1 MVNCWKIQELVLKC
15 MQINQ
20 IIMTYHLT
28 LKHRIELLLAIL
40 NNQQSISN
48 SRQLLA
54 HYAITCPP
62 LLVFVTVERDTLG
75 SLLIFMTLNYW
86 ILQWIFFT
94 QQVYLFFNDCNVV
107 FIDRCL
113 N

>member
-1 MVNCWKIQELVLKC
+1 

-54 HYAITCPP
+54 HSAITCPP
-62 LLVFVTVERDTLG
+62 LLVLVTVERDTLG